1 MFRRTTLVLLLSNT
15 RKTELPPASATR
27 VFLNSLGA
35 RTAPFALATLFLLSP
50 PPAAARTVRIKLA
63 TLAPKDSSYHRSL
76 VAMAD
81 QWKKAPGGGATLVI
95 YPQGV
100 QGGEAAVMQKLR
112 AGQLQ
117 AAMVTAVGLSE
128 IDGSVAAL
136 QNTPLLFRTLEEL
149 DHVRDKLHAQMEKKL
164 ADRGFIVLFWADAGW
179 VRFFSTEPV
188 VRPADLR
195 KLKLFVWQ
203 GDNQFVDMI
212 KSAGYQPVPLETS
225 DIYPALQSGM
235 IQAVPSPNTFALST
249 QLFTKANH
257 MLDLKWAPLVG
268 GAVLSKKVWDTIAPE
283 TQKAMLAAA
292 QQAGRQMKT
301 ESRREEEQA
310 LQTMK
315 SRGLIVHELTPKLE
329 GEWRLVAE
337 LAYPYLRG
345 KMVQAE
351 LFDEVRN
358 LLREYRG
365 EKPLPPANGKKQ

>member
-1 MFRRTTLVLLLSNT
+1 MILLS
-15 RKTELPPASATR
+15 
-27 VFLNSLGA
+27 
-35 RTAPFALATLFLLSP
+35 TLFLITPDRLP
-50 PPAAARTVRIKLA
+50 GRTIRIKLA
-63 TLAPKDSSYHRSL
+63 TLAPKGSAYHRSL
-76 VAMAD
+76 QSMAEA
-81 QWKKAPGGGATLVI
+81 WKKAPGGGANLVI
-95 YPQGV
+95 YPAGE

-136 QNTPLLFRTLEEL
+136 QNTPLLFRSLEEL
-149 DHVRDKLHAQMEKKL
+149 DHVRDKLHVQMEKKL
-164 ADRGFIVLFWADAGW
+164 ADRGFVVLFWADAGW

-203 GDNQFVDMI
+203 GDNQFVDMV

-225 DIYPALQSGM
+225 DIYTALQSGM
-235 IQAVPSPNTFALST
+235 IQAVPSPNSFALST

-268 GAVLSKKVWDTIAPE
+268 GAVVSKSVWDTLAPE
-283 TQKAMLAAA
+283 AQKVMLVAAR
-292 QQAGRQMKT
+292 QAGEQMKAA
-301 ESRREEEQA
+301 SRKEEDQA
-310 LQTMK
+310 VETMK
-315 SRGLIVHELTPKLE
+315 GRGLIVHEITPKIE

-365 EKPLPPANGKKQ
+365 EKPVPPAGGKKQ